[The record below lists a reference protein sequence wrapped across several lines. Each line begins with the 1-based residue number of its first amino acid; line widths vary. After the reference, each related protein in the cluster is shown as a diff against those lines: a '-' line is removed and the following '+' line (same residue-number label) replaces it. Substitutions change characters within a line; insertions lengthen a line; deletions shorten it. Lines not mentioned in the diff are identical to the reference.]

1 MKKLVTLLLC
11 LSLCLPLAAL
21 GEDFLVGS
29 SSSSGSS
36 AAFQAALA
44 SLNEGSL
51 LDAINAFAGIGT
63 QSDANRYADYAHAL
77 LYMQRDNPVEA
88 KKLLADL
95 SGFLDSDYQLALA
108 EAMQLH
114 RFAQNDQFGYVT
126 SSGDWQIAP
135 QFDWTER
142 VFRSESLLLHDR
154 DTTTFT
160 AEDLYMVAAVFSGTT
175 ELDDTDIQPLEGTY
189 GLVRNDGTL
198 VVPTIYTE
206 ILWTVNGVAAVT
218 DGENSYLY
226 NLITAEPIGGV
237 YEEIGAYKNEYIT
250 VKTDGL
256 WGYLNPATGDY
267 LGDGCIWETALP
279 FSEGYAGVSLDGDY
293 GFIDE
298 NGNISIDLQYTGVA
312 SFSEGLAGVRISKRW
327 GFINPQNE
335 LVIKQTYAAVQ
346 TFQNG
351 ACAVKKSSSWG
362 LIDTEGNVILRIKY
376 SEITDF
382 DPIYHRA
389 WIRQNKLWGLVATDG
404 TIIIKPTWSI
414 RDDFNSN
421 TLCRV
426 AYKNKYG
433 FIDANGKL
441 RIINAYTD
449 ASPFSA
455 SYAAVEDKDGN
466 ITYINKTMRSF
477 TIDTDVPVEC
487 RYGFI
492 EGRKFITTE
501 QTVTT
506 EDGETQTLTEKHM
519 QYALY
524 DQIGTPIP
532 VAEYSAQS

>member
-1 MKKLVTLLLC
+1 MKKLVALLLC
-11 LSLCLPLAAL
+11 LSLCLPMASL

-29 SSSSGSS
+29 ASSSGSS
-36 AAFQAALA
+36 AAFQAALD

-51 LDAINAFAGIGT
+51 LDAINAFAGIGL
-63 QSDANRYADYAHAL
+63 QNDANRYADYAHAL

-114 RFAQNDQFGYVT
+114 RFAQDDQFGYVG
-126 SSGDWQIAP
+126 SDGKWQIAP
-135 QFDWTER
+135 QFDWAER
-142 VFRSESLLLHDR
+142 VFRGESLPSHNR
-154 DTTTFT
+154 DTTAFT
-160 AEDLYMVAAVFSGTT
+160 AEDLYRVAAVFMGTT
-175 ELDDTDIQPLEGTY
+175 AIDGTDVQPLDGKY
-189 GLVRNDGTL
+189 GLIRSDGTL
-198 VVPTIYTE
+198 VVPVIYTE

-218 DGENSYLY
+218 DGESCYLY
-226 NLITAEPIGGV
+226 NLITAKRIGNA
-237 YEEIGAYKNEYIT
+237 YEEIGVYENGYIT
-250 VKTDGL
+250 VKLDGL
-256 WGYLNPATGDY
+256 WGYLDPITGDY
-267 LGDGCIWETALP
+267 LGDGCVWETALP
-279 FSEGYAGVSLDGDY
+279 FSDGYAGVSLDGDY

-298 NGNISIDLQYTGVA
+298 SGSIAIDLQYTGVA

-335 LVIKQTYAAVQ
+335 LVIKQAYAAVQ
-346 TFQNG
+346 TFQYG

-362 LIDTEGNVILRIKY
+362 LINTEGNVILRIKY

-389 WIRQNKLWGLVATDG
+389 WIRQNKLWGLIATDG
-404 TIIIKPTWSI
+404 TIISKPTWSI

-441 RIINAYTD
+441 RIINSYTA
-449 ASPFSA
+449 ASPFCA
-455 SYAAVEDKDGN
+455 SYAAVVDSEGN

-487 RYGFI
+487 RCGFI

-501 QTVTT
+501 QTVIT
-506 EDGETQTLTEKHM
+506 EDGETQALTETHM

-532 VAEYSAQS
+532 VVEYTAQ